1 MEEYDYVIVGSGLN
15 SLVCAALLAKQ
26 SKKVCVLERDQ
37 ELGGCIK
44 VDRETAPGF
53 TFDLLSTSHVQFM
66 TSPAYLELKH
76 DLESAGLQ
84 YCVNEFPAGV
94 LLPDGRSLVINTDHE
109 KNLQTL
115 EKVSPQD
122 AKTYSRL
129 FEKFFQNANITFSLL
144 GNEPYSWA
152 NIRMLCKEVWQ
163 RGVVGVTS
171 AFVDLLKPARQHLEA
186 HYQSDEVRALFA
198 PMCLH
203 GGLSP
208 DAAMSSLMGELIT
221 FSFSQVADPLVKG
234 GGDKLVEAFKIVIE
248 SHGGVLITN
257 QCVEQVLLKGNKA
270 VGIETAK
277 GNIYKARKGVIA
289 NVTPQQ
295 LYQQLLPA
303 EVIPTRV
310 TEQTHNFQH
319 GRSCMMIHL
328 ALDQIPGWIDS
339 EMDQVAFLHITSG
352 IDSISKALNE
362 ADRGL
367 LPDRGTICAVQ
378 PVTVDPT
385 RAPEGKWIL
394 WLQILELPKVIKGDA
409 RGVIVPPEN
418 GRWTREVSEAYADR
432 IIQLLSE
439 VSPGIED
446 SIIAR
451 RVVSPADLETLN
463 VNLVGGD
470 PYAGH
475 CGLEQSMMFRP
486 FPSVKNHRTPIKQ
499 LFHIGAS
506 THPGPGL
513 GGMSG
518 YLLAKSLK

>member
-1 MEEYDYVIVGSGLN
+1 MEEYDYVLVGSGLN
-15 SLVCAALLAKQ
+15 SLVSAALLAKQ
-26 SKKVCVLERDQ
+26 GKKVCVLERAK

-44 VDRETAPGF
+44 VDRKTAPGF
-53 TFDLLSTSHVQFM
+53 TFDLMSTSHVQFI

-76 DLESAGLQ
+76 DLEKAGLE
-84 YCVNEFPAGV
+84 YCVNKFPAGV
-94 LLPDGRSLVINTDHE
+94 LLPDGRSLIISTDHE
-109 KNLQTL
+109 RNLQSI
-115 EKVSPQD
+115 EKISSLD
-122 AKTYSRL
+122 AKAYNKL
-129 FEKFFQNANITFSLL
+129 FGKFFQNANITFGLL
-144 GNEPYSWA
+144 GSEPYSLA
-152 NIRMLCKEVWQ
+152 NMRMLCKEFWQ
-163 RGVVGVTS
+163 RGLVGVAST
-171 AFVDLLKPARQHLEA
+171 FVDLLKPARQHLET
-186 HYQSDEVRALFA
+186 HYQSDEVRALVA

-221 FSFSQVADPLVKG
+221 FSFSQVGDPLVKG
-234 GGDKLVEAFKIVIE
+234 GSDKLVEAFKTLIE
-248 SHGGVLITN
+248 NHEGTLITS
-257 QCVEQVLLKGNKA
+257 QCVEKVLLKGKKA
-270 VGIETAK
+270 IGIETAK
-277 GNIYKARKGVIA
+277 GDVYKARKGVIA

-295 LYQQLLPA
+295 LYKQFLPA
-303 EVIPTRV
+303 DIVPERV
-310 TEQTHNFQH
+310 AEQTSDFQH

-328 ALDQIPGWIDS
+328 ALDQAPRWIDS

-362 ADRGL
+362 TDRGL
-367 LPDRGTICAVQ
+367 LPDRGTICVVQ

-385 RAPEGKWIL
+385 RAPDGKWIL

-409 RGVIVPPEN
+409 RGVIAPPES
-418 GRWTREVSEAYADR
+418 GRWNNEVSEAYADR

-439 VSPGIED
+439 VAPGVEE

-451 RVVSPADLETLN
+451 IVLSPADLEALN

-486 FPSVKNHRTPIKQ
+486 FPSVKNHRAPVKQ

-518 YLLAKSLK
+518 YLLAKSLM